1 MTRDDKMTRIIYE
14 PSRSLSQ
21 FRLLTG
27 KTDSKNVMSKTSLR
41 TRLCRLP
48 SSGGHLHINLPLVS
62 AAMQAV
68 SGKNLAIALA
78 QLGGISVIP
87 CSIPIDEQAETVR
100 YIKRFKA
107 GFQDN
112 VLTVS
117 KEDKISSVVKLM
129 KETGYGK
136 FPVTAGGRQN
146 GKLLGIITSKNFDPK
161 IHREELVKDHMAAKI
176 VTGDEGISLSDANSK
191 MVKHGIDV
199 LPVVDSKGNLKSVV
213 FKKDME
219 KQLYFPDSIVDEKKR
234 YLVGGA
240 VSTQPGDRKRVDAL
254 VEASVDVIFID
265 ASDGYSEFQV
275 ETLEYVRSRTK
286 DIPVIGGNIITAEAF
301 TFLAEA
307 GFDGVKVGM
316 GIGSG
321 CTTQAQKGTGRGQ
334 ATALIDVCGARDEF
348 FNRTGTYIPVI
359 SDGSISNS
367 GQIMVALGLGT
378 DSVMMGRFFAQ
389 FTEAEGGL
397 RNHPTLGP
405 LKEYWMEAS
414 ARAKSYGR
422 YSSTAETFFEEGVE
436 GFVPHIG
443 SIYSNLRETILK
455 MKSSLSSAGCRDIEE
470 LHQNAVVELQS
481 ASAGRDSEVHDII
494 TK

>member
-1 MTRDDKMTRIIYE
+1 MTRIIYE

-27 KTDSKNVMSKTSLR
+27 KTDTRNVMSKASLR

-48 SSGGHLHINLPLVS
+48 SGSGFLHINIPLIS

-87 CSIPIDEQAETVR
+87 CSVSIDEQAETVK
-100 YIKRFKA
+100 YVKRFKA

-117 KEDKISSVVKLM
+117 KDDKISSVVKLM
-129 KETGYGK
+129 KEKGYGK
-136 FPVTAGGRQN
+136 FPVTTGGKQN
-146 GKLLGIITSKNFDPK
+146 GKLQGIITSKNFDPK
-161 IHREELVKDHMAAKI
+161 LHRDDLVKDHMAEKL
-176 VTGDEGISLSDANSK
+176 VTAEEGISLGDANRK

-199 LPVVDSKGNLKSVV
+199 LPIVDAKGNLKSVV

-219 KQLYFPDSIVDEKKR
+219 KQLYFPDSIVDDKKR
-234 YLVGGA
+234 YLVAGA
-240 VSTQPGDRKRVDAL
+240 VSTQPHDKKRVDAL
-254 VEASVDVIFID
+254 IEAGVDVIFID
-265 ASDGYSEFQV
+265 ASDGYSEFQA
-275 ETLEYVRSRTK
+275 ETLKYIRKKAK
-286 DIPVIGGNIITAEAF
+286 DVPVIGGNIITAEAF
-301 TFLAEA
+301 NFLAEA

-316 GIGSG
+316 GTGSG

-334 ATALIDVCGARDEF
+334 ATALIDICGARDEF
-348 FNRTGTYIPVI
+348 FNRTGTYLPVI

-367 GQIMVALGLGT
+367 GQIMVALALGA
-378 DSVMMGRFFAQ
+378 DSVMMGKFFAQ

-422 YSSTAETFFEEGVE
+422 YSSTADTFFEEGVE

-443 SIYSNLRETILK
+443 SIYSNLRETTLK
-455 MKSSLSSAGCRDIEE
+455 MKSSLSSAGCKDIKE
-470 LHQNAVVELQS
+470 LHENAVVELQS
-481 ASAGRDSEVHDII
+481 APAGKDADVHGII